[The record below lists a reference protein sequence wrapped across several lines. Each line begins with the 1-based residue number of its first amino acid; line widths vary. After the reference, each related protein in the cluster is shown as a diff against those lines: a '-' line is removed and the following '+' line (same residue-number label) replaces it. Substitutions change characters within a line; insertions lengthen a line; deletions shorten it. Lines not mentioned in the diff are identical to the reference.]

1 MIFPTNK
8 PHVSYSEI
16 KIWKEC
22 PWKHKL
28 MYVDGIQTYENNP
41 YAEFGTIVHDTIENY
56 LKTGTMD
63 VSQVEQKLKSSWE
76 EHGFDSQEYIDK
88 MTEQRKKFDLKYRHE
103 KFDSWL
109 TSAYNILS
117 AVPDFM
123 DENFGEWEYVSA
135 EEQIY
140 ENIEGQELKF
150 KGFIDAIIKSK
161 VKGKDKYWIIDWK
174 TTGPRGWYQDKRR
187 DFLTQAQVG
196 LYKKFWSE
204 REGIPLKSIGCGY
217 ALLKRN
223 TKPEKCAWFMPVS
236 VGPKFITKSEKLI
249 ESMVK
254 SVKKGMNLK
263 NRNNCRFC
271 PFYQTEHCK

>member
-56 LKTGTMD
+56 LKTGAMD

-103 KFDSWL
+103 KFNSWL

-150 KGFIDAIIKSK
+150 KGFIDAIIKSN

>member
-1 MIFPTNK
+1 MKFPTNK
-8 PHVSYSEI
+8 PHISYSEL

-41 YAEFGTIVHDTIENY
+41 YAEFGTIIHDTIENY
-56 LKTGTMD
+56 LKTGAMD
-63 VSQVEQKLKSSWE
+63 VSKVEDKLKDSWAK
-76 EHGFDSQEYIDK
+76 HQFDSQEYIDK
-88 MTEQRKKFDLKYRHE
+88 LVKQRKKFDLKYRHE
-103 KFDSWL
+103 KFESWL

-117 AVPDFM
+117 SIPDFM
-123 DENFGEWEYVSA
+123 EETFGEWEYVSA
-135 EEQIY
+135 EEELY
-140 ENIEGQELKF
+140 EYMEEHDLSF

-161 VKGKDKYWIIDWK
+161 KNGKEKYWVIDWK
-174 TTGPRGWYQDKRR
+174 TTGPRGWYKDKMR
-187 DFLTQAQVG
+187 DFLTHAQVG
-196 LYKKFWSE
+196 LYKKFWAE
-204 REGIPLKSIGCGY
+204 RENIPLKSIGCGY

-223 TKPEKCAWFMPVS
+223 TKPERCAWFMNIS

-254 SVKKGMNLK
+254 SVKNGMNLK

-271 PFYQTEHCK
+271 SFYQTENCT

>member
-1 MIFPTNK
+1 
-8 PHVSYSEI
+8 
-16 KIWKEC
+16 
-22 PWKHKL
+22 

-56 LKTGTMD
+56 LKTGAMD

-88 MTEQRKKFDLKYRHE
+88 MTKQRKKFDLKYRHE

-109 TSAYNILS
+109 KSAYNILS

-140 ENIEGQELKF
+140 ESIEGQELKF

>member
-56 LKTGTMD
+56 LKTGAMD

-109 TSAYNILS
+109 TSAHNILS

-204 REGIPLKSIGCGY
+204 REGVPLKSIGCGY